1 MEEKC
6 EKILKAIEDLNIFIG
21 NQNWE
26 NGGKVWGNIEGDLE
40 DETGFH
46 KTLLL
51 SPDWVSLCPSV
62 DVWKRC
68 TFCSKSSS
76 TSTFGTVTARHV
88 RVIFPPSDIL
98 ATLIYVGPM
107 MRYIS
112 TPPKS
117 WSNIMFTMRCHCKS
131 RSTCSHLCKIAR
143 IVKYLWIYASLALL
157 VVKDQNYSVENI
169 LQRETQYKL
178 VDWGQT
184 FLTQSLAGLS
194 HQSELCKFFVKN
206 EGIHISV
213 LALLLKGH
221 FLWCVS
227 EIYLF
232 GTLQP
237 FAALCRR
244 PRDRSSIGFP
254 AEPDLSHFSETQN
267 TKKSLVVGAASEE
280 AAWRMAWRKN
290 RDDFLCSAL
299 LCQQQFW
306 LVAAAAAGNPGLTD
320 RPPLHSSQSLGTC
333 LQAAAHLPVV
343 IQRERAELDRLWK
356 PLFCSS
362 SAGARKA
369 GLR

>member
-26 NGGKVWGNIEGDLE
+26 HGGKVWGNIEGDLE

-169 LQRETQYKL
+169 LPRETHYKL
-178 VDWGQT
+178 VNWGQT

-206 EGIHISV
+206 EGIHNV
-213 LALLLKGH
+213 YYTYQYLRPNLLGQPV
-221 FLWCVS
+221 CVK
-227 EIYLF
+227 I
-232 GTLQP
+232 G
-237 FAALCRR
+237 LCRCGR
-244 PRDRSSIGFP
+244 LRYVICNLLAAESSASVDSHIVWTPVLMPRGQ
-254 AEPDLSHFSETQN
+254 AKN
-267 TKKSLVVGAASEE
+267 E
-280 AAWRMAWRKN
+280 AAVEFKWKCLSGMTIWTVLDVGRCPDMQNLPTGIQSRIQVNAN
-290 RDDFLCSAL
+290 PHFCLIGST
-299 LCQQQFW
+299 
-306 LVAAAAAGNPGLTD
+306 VAMGL
-320 RPPLHSSQSLGTC
+320 
-333 LQAAAHLPVV
+333 
-343 IQRERAELDRLWK
+343 
-356 PLFCSS
+356 
-362 SAGARKA
+362 
-369 GLR
+369 